1 MRGAKLRNSHD
12 AADYIAT
19 IAAQLAEMAAAQGWG
34 TLAKILEIA
43 RLEAEQ
49 LREHSCEAPDGIAE
63 SNSFPDDRSAPV
75 NGYGED

>member
-34 TLAKILEIA
+34 TLVKILEI
-43 RLEAEQ
+43 
-49 LREHSCEAPDGIAE
+49 G
-63 SNSFPDDRSAPV
+63 
-75 NGYGED
+75 